1 MNTRRQSRDEV
12 EAVRAANPIEQVI
25 ASYIELK
32 PSGRRLVGHCP
43 FHEDRDPSLV
53 VYVHNQSWYCFG
65 CNVGGDVFDF
75 VKRIENIGF
84 AEALKLL
91 SGSRSMGAG
100 YHVATSRRV
109 VPPPPPMPET
119 PALELGEEHFTL
131 LTAATEVYHAA
142 LFTRP
147 DLLEYLAKRGVDM
160 DMVRRFRIG
169 YAAGDSLARYFRFR
183 GWDPEIAKD
192 LGLLVPREGNLR
204 EYFRERIVIP
214 ELREGRAIYLVGRA
228 TQGWQKAKYLTLA
241 GVPKPLYGVE
251 LIRGANEV
259 FVAEGPFDWLALIKW
274 GYPAVAVLGS
284 HLKREHEKEFAVA
297 RRIYMVTQSDEASRR
312 LGQQLKEV
320 FGARAIVLPPLSTF
334 RVTRDL
340 KDVSELLERHP
351 QDGHDIFARVVRY
364 AAEQR
369 RAR

>member
-1 MNTRRQSRDEV
+1 MGKSRDEI
-12 EAVRAANPIEQVI
+12 ESIRARNPIEQVI
-25 ASYIELK
+25 ARYIELR
-32 PSGRRLVGHCP
+32 PSGRRWVGRCP
-43 FHEDRDPSLV
+43 FHEDRTPSLV
-53 VYVHNQSWYCFG
+53 VYPHNQSWYCFG
-65 CNVGGDVFDF
+65 CDAGGDVFTF
-75 VKRIENIGF
+75 VQRIENVSFGG
-84 AEALKLL
+84 ALRRLGTGEWETGRAGAWETGKTRDLRPL
-91 SGSRSMGAG
+91 SGS
-100 YHVATSRRV
+100 
-109 VPPPPPMPET
+109 
-119 PALELGEEHFTL
+119 PALTLSEEHYTL

-142 LFTRP
+142 LFTHP
-147 DLLEYLAKRGVDM
+147 DLLEYLAKRGVDV

-169 YAAGDSLARYFRFR
+169 YASGDSLAKYFRFR

-192 LGLLVPREGNLR
+192 LGLLVPREGELR

-214 ELREGRAIYLVGRA
+214 ELRDGRAVYLVGRA
-228 TQGWQKAKYLTLA
+228 TQSWQKAKYLTLA
-241 GVPKPLYGVE
+241 GAPKPLYGVE
-251 LIRGANEV
+251 LIRGAHEV

-284 HLKREHEKEFAVA
+284 HLKREHEKEFAAA

-351 QDGHDIFARVVRY
+351 QDGRDIFARVVRY
-364 AAEQR
+364 AEQR
-369 RAR
+369 RPR